1 MITPLPRVGELVSG
15 AQLFKNF
22 ISLSAGCCSER
33 SQALSTTYPKAF
45 GSDGVHTRRLPV
57 RSVGSA
63 RDWRQHVPR
72 RSPAVGWRTHLA
84 PWPCPMQPNP
94 HPPPTCHSNQSRAVG
109 WLLTID
115 GARRRVKKG
124 PLSDVLL
131 RSNALGHGPSMN
143 ESAEGGA
150 GDGAALGT
158 GRTRSEH
165 EYLQLQP
172 ASAHRRSLLY
182 WL

>member
-1 MITPLPRVGELVSG
+1 MQG
-15 AQLFKNF
+15 AAQRGRKLWAF
-22 ISLSAGCCSER
+22 
-33 SQALSTTYPKAF
+33 PKAF

-124 PLSDVLL
+124 PPQRCAAAVECTRAWAQYKRVSWRWSWRWSCSRNWANEVRARVSPTSAGL
-131 RSNALGHGPSMN
+131 GPSPK
-143 ESAEGGA
+143 S
-150 GDGAALGT
+150 
-158 GRTRSEH
+158 
-165 EYLQLQP
+165 
-172 ASAHRRSLLY
+172 SLLT
-182 WL
+182 LAFQLGF